1 MTVSQSTLCY
11 RGVAYVPA
19 QGQQRPLE
27 SSAPVEHVY
36 RGQRYT
42 TSLAH
47 TAASVDPN
55 LELHYRG
62 SVYHHRQVK
71 AAADVQRGAHD
82 PVAV

>member
-1 MTVSQSTLCY
+1 MSQFTLCY
-11 RGVAYVPA
+11 RGVAYGPA
-19 QGQQRPLE
+19 QCQQRPLE
-27 SSAPVEHVY
+27 SSALVEHVY
-36 RGQRYT
+36 RGQSYT

-47 TAASVDPN
+47 AAASVDSA

-71 AAADVQRGAHD
+71 AAAEVQRGAHD